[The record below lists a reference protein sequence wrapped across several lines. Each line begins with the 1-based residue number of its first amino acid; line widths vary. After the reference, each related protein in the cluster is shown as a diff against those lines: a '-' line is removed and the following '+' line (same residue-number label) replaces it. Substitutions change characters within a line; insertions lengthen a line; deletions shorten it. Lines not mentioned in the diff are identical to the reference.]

1 MGGFNL
7 GGAQVMGD
15 GTYSIRVTVPETIGA
30 GAQTLEVFSGRGT
43 APQFAFTVLAPAPS
57 LTISPDS
64 GAAGT
69 TFTVNSGGYIPG
81 ETEQILF
88 GPNKEVVQQ
97 FTVGTDA
104 TTAYQVMVPN
114 NAAPGANTVT
124 TVGSRTTTALSARY
138 TVLAATHP
146 AIALSADKGPAGT
159 RFSISGTGYTPGVTA
174 TATFGAGGSAL
185 GSAVAGTDG
194 TFMIDATVPAAG
206 AGSRDIVVTAPGTTA
221 LSAPFAL
228 QAASAPATPV
238 AGVTPVTGAT
248 VLPAADGT
256 ATRGL
261 NIQTA
266 VQATKAAPSKG
277 LELIPWLF
285 GSLILSLA
293 AAAAVVLRKRRV

>member
-1 MGGFNL
+1 
-7 GGAQVMGD
+7 
-15 GTYSIRVTVPETIGA
+15 
-30 GAQTLEVFSGRGT
+30 
-43 APQFAFTVLAPAPS
+43 
-57 LTISPDS
+57 
-64 GAAGT
+64 
-69 TFTVNSGGYIPG
+69 
-81 ETEQILF
+81 
-88 GPNKEVVQQ
+88 
-97 FTVGTDA
+97 
-104 TTAYQVMVPN
+104 
-114 NAAPGANTVT
+114 
-124 TVGSRTTTALSARY
+124 
-138 TVLAATHP
+138 
-146 AIALSADKGPAGT
+146 
-159 RFSISGTGYTPGVTA
+159 
-174 TATFGAGGSAL
+174 
-185 GSAVAGTDG
+185 
-194 TFMIDATVPAAG
+194 MIDATVPAAG